1 MAKERS
7 SSLGANAI
15 PAADVV
21 IVSYR
26 SRELV
31 RACLSS
37 LRDHEPQAGM
47 RVFVVDN
54 ASSDGTVEM
63 IRSDFP
69 NVEVIASERN
79 LGFGAGNNLAIRRGS
94 SRYVLALNPDA
105 RLASNVLDPLIRLL
119 DERRE
124 VGVCGCRLVKEDDSF
139 DHASKRSFPTVAGAL
154 GHFLGSAAPH
164 ALRGRSRSI
173 EPPMS
178 RPDRLTP

>member
-1 MAKERS
+1 
-7 SSLGANAI
+7 
-15 PAADVV
+15 
-21 IVSYR
+21 
-26 SRELV
+26 
-31 RACLSS
+31 
-37 LRDHEPQAGM
+37 M

-63 IRSDFP
+63 IRSEFP

-124 VGVCGCRLVKEDDSF
+124 VGVCGCRLVKEDGSF

-154 GHFLGSAAPH
+154 GHFLGVGRTKRAPRALAQYRAPDVEAGPVDAVNGAFMLIRRKALSVSRHESGSAVSVGLLVKGASNRTSFCF
-164 ALRGRSRSI
+164 LC
-173 EPPMS
+173 
-178 RPDRLTP
+178 